1 ATGYWRA
8 CTHPYICLLF
18 PHKFVRI
25 SIVSRRFLEGFMHEG
40 SSKGTAEYPQ
50 INCLFVCAQ
59 ACDQGTFRKRER
71 PITKFKHG
79 RDHATKDRAIAM
91 VYNNDLLMRHII
103 SFVTNMNDRVNVE
116 LSSSRLRKISRTAMW
131 RFKSGG
137 HTLSLTYKTFNDYV
151 SVEVGDVWFVLPSTT
166 MESRIEGNTRRT
178 TQPAKLMKTLHGMAE
193 RFALEIQHVKLGGVD
208 TESRNR
214 GVQNHQLIVT
224 ADLLRL
230 INDKFKNLRTIS
242 FRHCGFDEGAI
253 AYLTSESCSL
263 SVRIKELTLDSIWFD
278 STRLIRGFT
287 PFPWLEMSGYVTSA
301 LQLPV
306 SLLVFLQLLFSSF
319 LRVLKFENFSII
331 HLGVELLNRIRELGT
346 VLDDLHLRLT
356 TSTMHGLTIQDIR
369 SFLEDASAATRE
381 LRIDVLCSHSR
392 RGDRFF
398 LALRTLPNL
407 DNVTELQLFVE
418 PINRRE
424 LEDLTH
430 ILNNLGKLS
439 FLRKISCG
447 DWRNFGMS
455 IALHNGLMHCSSL
468 KEVVLSNIIECNSDE
483 MAMLVSAIPRQV
495 QSLSLKYL
503 SITDLELVEVCER
516 LSSLREL
523 KLVKLPKVS
532 SRGIFQAVSL
542 LEHLEV
548 FYCSVPTSTVLLR
561 SVLNT
566 KNLKQLQK
574 ITMVITTGYPEDYE
588 DLLSQHYSKVCC
600 TKYRSKPRW
609 CHIEAEG
616 RRSRTGSSAV
626 NTKCEYPRTPL
637 SLTDLLF

>member
-1 ATGYWRA
+1 
-8 CTHPYICLLF
+8 
-18 PHKFVRI
+18 
-25 SIVSRRFLEGFMHEG
+25 MHEG

-50 INCLFVCAQ
+50 VNCLFVCAQ
-59 ACDQGTFRKRER
+59 ACDEGTFRKPER

-116 LSSSRLRKISRTAMW
+116 LSSSRLRRISRTAMW
-131 RFKSGG
+131 RFRSGG

-166 MESRIEGNTRRT
+166 MESRTEGNTRRT
-178 TQPAKLMKTLHGMAE
+178 TQPEKLMKTLHGMAE

-208 TESRNR
+208 AESRNR
-214 GVQNHQLIVT
+214 GVQNHQLIMT

-253 AYLTSESCSL
+253 TYLTSECCSL
-263 SVRIKELTLDSIWFD
+263 SMRIRELALDSIWFD

-287 PFPWLEMSGYVTSA
+287 
-301 LQLPV
+301 
-306 SLLVFLQLLFSSF
+306 LLFSSF

-331 HLGVELLNRIRELGT
+331 HLGVELLSRIRELGT

-356 TSTMHGLTIQDIR
+356 TSTMHGLTLQDIR

-398 LALRTLPNL
+398 LALRMLPNL
-407 DNVTELQLFVE
+407 DNITELQLFVE

-430 ILNNLGKLS
+430 IFSNLGKLP

-455 IALHNGLMHCSSL
+455 VALHNGLMHCSSL

-483 MAMLVSAIPRQV
+483 LAMLLSAIPRQV

-532 SRGIFQAVSL
+532 SRGIFQAISL
-542 LEHLEV
+542 LPHLEV
-548 FYCSVPTSTVLLR
+548 FYCSIPTSAVLLR
-561 SVLNT
+561 SVLNSR
-566 KNLKQLQK
+566 NLKELQK

-588 DLLSQHYSKVCC
+588 ELLSQYYSNVCC

-616 RRSRTGSSAV
+616 RRNHTECSADNRRFLSSSDV
-626 NTKCEYPRTPL
+626 
-637 SLTDLLF
+637 LLCDRGCRSTASVLMTMVVTVALVMGLKEASVTEIL